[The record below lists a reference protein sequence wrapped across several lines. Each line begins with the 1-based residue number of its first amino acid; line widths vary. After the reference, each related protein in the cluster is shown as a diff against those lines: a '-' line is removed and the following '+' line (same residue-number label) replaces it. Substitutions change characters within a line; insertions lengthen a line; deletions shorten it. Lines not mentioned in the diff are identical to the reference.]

1 MFVHMLTAAFAPS
14 EEYQGAEDAQEQRST
29 SVARQAYRLLRVW
42 NLVPGTQSDGSIDK
56 NALSKWI
63 VEVLRLAKD
72 RHREGIAM
80 SQIGVILSASPVG
93 ADGIWPAEAVRE
105 VIEQFEDKTLLDGFL
120 VGQIDRRGVTTRL
133 LGDGGALERAE
144 MAKFRKW
151 AEALESEYP
160 ATAAAL
166 EKIARRYEAE
176 ASHHD
181 DSAER
186 QEWRY

>member
-1 MFVHMLTAAFAPS
+1 MVLKS
-14 EEYQGAEDAQEQRST
+14 GAGQ
-29 SVARQAYRLLRVW
+29 LLRVW

-151 AEALESEYP
+151 AEALELEYP